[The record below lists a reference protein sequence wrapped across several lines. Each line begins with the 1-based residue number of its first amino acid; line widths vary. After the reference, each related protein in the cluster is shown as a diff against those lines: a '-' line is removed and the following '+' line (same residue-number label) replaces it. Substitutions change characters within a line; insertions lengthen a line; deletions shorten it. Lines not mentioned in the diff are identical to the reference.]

1 MKVCDD
7 GVRNLACGVCAKAVE
22 DYVRLKKR
30 IRKAEHAKPDELF
43 RYRQVKEFIRSQ
55 TFTEY
60 SGGLD
65 GRKVIAE
72 LDRRH
77 GKHAAQ

>member
-1 MKVCDD
+1 MKVCDE

-43 RYRQVKEFIRSQ
+43 R
-55 TFTEY
+55 
-60 SGGLD
+60 
-65 GRKVIAE
+65 
-72 LDRRH
+72 
-77 GKHAAQ
+77 